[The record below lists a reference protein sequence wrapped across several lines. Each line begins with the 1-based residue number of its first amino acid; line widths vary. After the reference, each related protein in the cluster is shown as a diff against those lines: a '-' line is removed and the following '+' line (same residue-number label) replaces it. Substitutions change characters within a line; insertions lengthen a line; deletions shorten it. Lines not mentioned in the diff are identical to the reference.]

1 MELKMNKEMKKAKVN
16 AVIEYCKYAMQ
27 AVDNGL
33 YTKAVKGDRINRG
46 AVGNA
51 FEMSVKIAIHN
62 YRFNGVAPAGRNDT
76 IKKAYDGT
84 IDRIECKSGLGGEF
98 AKIDRDG
105 NIIDGI
111 YKTDYTI
118 FCPYPN
124 VEFFGDIEKLSKIC
138 LVIPSSD
145 FFSALVNEGL
155 LRQKMTTAMHR
166 NDFIPT
172 ELKYKDRLSLQ
183 VNSNKKMDKLW
194 NILDEYGIPFD
205 EFIKERY
212 NID

>member
-1 MELKMNKEMKKAKVN
+1 MNKEMKKAKVS

-27 AVDNGL
+27 EIDNGL

-51 FEMSVKIAIHN
+51 FEMSVKIAINN

-76 IKKAYDGT
+76 TKKAYDGT

-98 AKIDRDG
+98 AYFTVIGTK
-105 NIIDGI
+105 NIV

-118 FCPYPN
+118 FCPYPDP
-124 VEFFGDIEKLSKIC
+124 EFFGNIEKLSKIC
-138 LVIPSSD
+138 IVIPSCN

-194 NILDEYGIPFD
+194 NILDKYGMPFD
-205 EFIKERY
+205 EFVKERY
-212 NID
+212 GIE